1 MGTNDNEVI
10 GGLDQ
15 VSGYTTAVRLVTG
28 ASWRSAAACRSADPE
43 LFFPLSESG
52 KSLEQIAEAKA
63 ICTGCPVR
71 RQCLEFALRTRPHGI
86 WGGLTELE
94 RHHGRRPMG
103 DDRPQITRSPSPVSP
118 DLLRNGSAPINSPE
132 QRPGPAG
139 RAGGRARP

>member
-1 MGTNDNEVI
+1 MGTNDNKVV

-15 VSGYTTAVRLVTG
+15 VSGYATAARPATG

-52 KSLEQIAEAKA
+52 RSLEQIGEAKA

-71 RQCLEFALRTRPHGI
+71 RQCLQFALRTRAHGI

-94 RHHGRRPMG
+94 RHHGRRPTG
-103 DDRPQITRSPSPVSP
+103 DGRPQITRTV
-118 DLLRNGSAPINSPE
+118 
-132 QRPGPAG
+132 
-139 RAGGRARP
+139 

>member
-1 MGTNDNEVI
+1 VGTNDNKVV

-15 VSGYTTAVRLVTG
+15 VSGYATAGRPATGASWPATGASWPATGASWPATG

-52 KSLEQIAEAKA
+52 RSLEQIGEAKA

-71 RQCLEFALRTRPHGI
+71 RQCLQFALRTRAHGI

-94 RHHGRRPMG
+94 RHHGRRPAG
-103 DDRPQITRSPSPVSP
+103 DGRPQITRTV
-118 DLLRNGSAPINSPE
+118 
-132 QRPGPAG
+132 
-139 RAGGRARP
+139 

>member
-1 MGTNDNEVI
+1 VGTNDNKVV

-15 VSGYTTAVRLVTG
+15 VSGYATAARPATGASWPATGASWPATGASWPATG

-52 KSLEQIAEAKA
+52 RSLEQIAEAKV

-71 RQCLEFALRTRPHGI
+71 RQCLQFALRTRAHGI

-94 RHHGRRPMG
+94 RHPGRGPTG
-103 DDRPQITRSPSPVSP
+103 NGRPQITKTV
-118 DLLRNGSAPINSPE
+118 
-132 QRPGPAG
+132 
-139 RAGGRARP
+139 